1 MRLVALLCALPVLVL
16 ASCGAVGGAGAPEV
30 GGRTFLSTAVTED
43 GNPHQL
49 VDGSRVTL
57 AFVDGRVRAGAGCN
71 TMSGA
76 YSLDGDVLVT
86 EELAMT
92 EMGCPG
98 PLMDQDTWLA
108 GLLTGRPA
116 LAVQGDELT
125 LTAGSTV
132 LTLLDREVADPDRP
146 LVGTTWRVDSLIS
159 GDAVSSVPAGAE
171 ATLTFGED
179 GTVSVSPGCN
189 RGSGSYERGEG
200 TVSVGPL
207 VLTRMACQGPRGEL
221 ESAVLEVLVAGELTA
236 RIEAASL
243 TLQAGDV
250 GLGLRAD

>member
-1 MRLVALLCALPVLVL
+1 M
-16 ASCGAVGGAGAPEV
+16 
-30 GGRTFLSTAVTED
+30 
-43 GNPHQL
+43 
-49 VDGSRVTL
+49 
-57 AFVDGRVRAGAGCN
+57 
-71 TMSGA
+71 
-76 YSLDGDVLVT
+76 
-86 EELAMT
+86 
-92 EMGCPG
+92 
-98 PLMDQDTWLA
+98 
-108 GLLTGRPA
+108 
-116 LAVQGDELT
+116 QGDELT

-132 LTLLDREVADPDRP
+132 LTLLDREVADPDRS
-146 LVGTTWRVDSLIS
+146 LVGTSWRVDSLIS

-171 ATLTFGED
+171 ATLTFAED

-207 VLTRMACQGPRGEL
+207 AATRMACQGPRGEL
-221 ESAVLEVLVAGELTA
+221 ESAVLEVLGAGELTV